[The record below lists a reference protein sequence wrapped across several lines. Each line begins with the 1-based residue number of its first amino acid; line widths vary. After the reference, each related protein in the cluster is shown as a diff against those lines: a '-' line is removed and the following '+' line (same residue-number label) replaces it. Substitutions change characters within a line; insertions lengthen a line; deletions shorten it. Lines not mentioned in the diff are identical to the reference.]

1 MVCCLNPDCDRPFNG
16 ETQKFCQCCGDA
28 LTPLLKN
35 RYQVVKPLG
44 RGGFARTYLAIDQ
57 HDGQSCVVKQLA
69 YRGTGAWL
77 QQNVTHLFRQEAKQ
91 LEQLAGHPQIPQL
104 IEQFSE
110 DRSFYLVLT
119 YIQGQDLKQEL
130 QQQGLF
136 GDRKIRSLLLD
147 LLPLLDFIH
156 QRQVVHGDIK
166 PENLVRSQTQKLV
179 LIDFGIALAA
189 SEGASQRTVGLGS
202 PGYAAPE
209 QMEQAKVL
217 PASDLFGLG
226 ITCVELL
233 TGQLPAELW
242 SQHSYTWVKGWHQ
255 ALARPLSPQL
265 TLILNRMVQPNLSH
279 RYASATEALRDLQS
293 VSPLPIQAP
302 QPKRKF
308 WSLWF
313 K

>member
-1 MVCCLNPDCDRPFNG
+1 MVCCLNPDCDRPFNS

-57 HDGQSCVVKQLA
+57 QTGQSCVVKQLA

-77 QQNVTHLFRQEAKQ
+77 QENATHLFRQEAKQ

-104 IEQFSE
+104 VEQFSE

-136 GDRKIRSLLLD
+136 GDRKVRSLLLD

-179 LIDFGIALAA
+179 LIDFGIALAT
-189 SEGASQRTVGLGS
+189 SERAGQRTVGLGS

-226 ITCVELL
+226 ITCVQLL
-233 TGQLPAELW
+233 TGQIPAELW
-242 SQHSYTWVKGWHQ
+242 SQHGYAWIKGWQQ
-255 ALARPLSPQL
+255 ALAKPLSPQS
-265 TLILNRMVQPNLSH
+265 TLILNRMVQPNLNQ
-279 RYASATEALRDLQS
+279 RYASATEVLKDLQF
-293 VSPLPIQAP
+293 VSPSPNQAP

-308 WSLWF
+308 WSRWF

>member
-1 MVCCLNPDCDRPFNG
+1 MVCCLNPDCDRPFNS

-35 RYQVVKPLG
+35 RYQVAKPLG

-57 HDGQSCVVKQLA
+57 QEGQSCVVKQLA

-77 QQNVTHLFRQEAKQ
+77 QQNATHLFRQEAKQ

-104 IEQFSE
+104 IEHFSE
-110 DRSFYLVLT
+110 DGSFYLVLT
-119 YIQGQDLKQEL
+119 YVPGQDLKQEL
-130 QQQGLF
+130 QQLGLF
-136 GDRKIRSLLLD
+136 SDRKIRSLLSD

-156 QRQVVHGDIK
+156 QRQITHGDIK
-166 PENLVRSQTQKLV
+166 PENLVRSQGQKLV
-179 LIDFGIALAA
+179 LIDFGIALAT
-189 SEGASQRTVGLGS
+189 SEPAGQRIVGLGS

-209 QMEQAKVL
+209 QMEQGKVL

-226 ITCVELL
+226 ITCVQLL

-242 SQHSYTWVKGWHQ
+242 SQYSYTWIKGWQQ
-255 ALARPLSPQL
+255 ALPKPLSPQL
-265 TLILNRMVQPNLSH
+265 TLLLNRMVHPSLSQ
-279 RYASATEALRDLQS
+279 RYAAVTEVLNDLQQLS
-293 VSPLPIQAP
+293 LSSNSAP
-302 QPKRKF
+302 QPKQKF
-308 WSLWF
+308 WFSWF